1 MKAGPSRIPATER
14 LRTLPEVF
22 TTHDVMVLCDVS
34 QRVAHLYCYRWVDRG
49 YAKSFGYRSGVYFN
63 LFRDP
68 NAAERVKE
76 ALDLV
81 LGSTEWVVIGS
92 SALSMHGATTQTP
105 KQLEVAVMV
114 TAKDRSYPELEDV
127 KLIPRN
133 RYWFR
138 AVHGHYSR
146 DEDEMP
152 TLDVGY
158 ALVDALT
165 TKLRSGFKDDVWRP
179 GADDI
184 ELPEDMAL
192 EDFRGSVLDAAKAL
206 GGDMELIEDYLTRIG
221 VKHTEKHG
229 RRM

>member
-1 MKAGPSRIPATER
+1 MKAGPSRTPATER
-14 LRTLPEVF
+14 LRSLPEVF

-68 NAAERVKE
+68 KATDRVKE

-81 LGSTEWVVIGS
+81 IGSTEWVVIGS
-92 SALSMHGATTQTP
+92 SALSSHGATPQTP

-146 DEDEMP
+146 NEDEMP

-179 GADDI
+179 GADDV
-184 ELPEDMAL
+184 ELPEDMTF
-192 EDFRGSVLDAAKAL
+192 EDFRDAVLDAAKAL
-206 GGDMELIEDYLTRIG
+206 GADRNLIEDYLTRIG
-221 VKHTEKHG
+221 DKHASKNDPS
-229 RRM
+229 M